1 MNGGTICLAG
11 YVATDEGWADFANAW
26 LPLAQKHHFQWLHTS
41 DFLTGNAEYANL
53 GLCQEQR
60 VALLREF
67 ISLIN
72 NHLDFGVVVAVDTV
86 ALIQLTKGS
95 KPRVEKNQWCLSR
108 ALRHIFEVSGL
119 FPQSGPISLICDRG
133 QSEGHMLGAYNALR
147 SGLNLACVAIKEHV
161 KNTRQRPTGLPSLN
175 ELLAIPEGSRVHY
188 SSEYCDKVWVEKN
201 ADFIR
206 QAAGFYG

>member
-1 MNGGTICLAG
+1 MLHCYLDDSQTMNGGTICLAG

-133 QSEGHMLGAYNALR
+133 QSEGHMLGAYNALKKR
-147 SGLNLACVAIKEHV
+147 PQSRMCCDQRACEKYPTATDWSAIA
-161 KNTRQRPTGLPSLN
+161 QRITSNPRRLPRPLF
-175 ELLAIPEGSRVHY
+175 
-188 SSEYCDKVWVEKN
+188 K
-201 ADFIR
+201 
-206 QAAGFYG
+206 